1 VARRTRW
8 NGYTP
13 PDERW
18 LRFPNFSVGTAVTHG
33 KIMQYLKSM
42 GYKLVVSG
50 MAKRTAKPK
59 M

>member
-1 VARRTRW
+1 
-8 NGYTP
+8 
-13 PDERW
+13 
-18 LRFPNFSVGTAVTHG
+18 VGTAVTHG